1 MGEKKIKKKK
11 NTVVTVIVMI
21 ILGAGILAG
30 YFFLLQKKDSENY
43 ESDEQDE
50 FEKLLLRDLDES
62 YPATPREVVKL
73 YSRMMKCYY
82 NSGIREEKVE
92 AMATQMRKLFDE
104 ELLEANPAD
113 VYMPELKEEI
123 ADYVANNRTITSYLV
138 ESAGNIVTWT
148 SEEREYARVIANY
161 TYKED
166 TQYYKVYE
174 EFILRRDAAQRWK
187 ILGWRLA
194 EKEDM
199 E

>member
-1 MGEKKIKKKK
+1 MGEKKMKKKK

-123 ADYVANNRTITSYLV
+123 ADYAANNRTITSYLV

-174 EFILRRDAAQRWK
+174 EFILRRDAAQKWK

-194 EKEDM
+194 EEEDM

>member
-1 MGEKKIKKKK
+1 MGEKKMKKKK

-82 NSGIREEKVE
+82 SSGIREEKVE
-92 AMATQMRKLFDE
+92 AM
-104 ELLEANPAD
+104 
-113 VYMPELKEEI
+113 PELKEEI
-123 ADYVANNRTITSYLV
+123 ADYAANNRTITSYLV

-174 EFILRRDAAQRWK
+174 EFILRRDAAQKWK

-194 EKEDM
+194 EEEDM

>member
-1 MGEKKIKKKK
+1 MKKKK
-11 NTVVTVIVMI
+11 NTAVTVIVMI
-21 ILGAGILAG
+21 ILAAGIIAG
-30 YFFLLQKKDSENY
+30 YFFVLQKKDSENY
-43 ESDEQDE
+43 ENGAQDE
-50 FEKLLLRDLDES
+50 IEKLLLRDLDTS
-62 YPATPREVVKL
+62 YPATAREVVKL

-82 NSGIREEKVE
+82 NGGMPEEKVE
-92 AMATQMRKLFDE
+92 AMAAQMRRLFDE

-123 ADYVANNRTITSYLV
+123 ADYAANNRTITSYQV
-138 ESAGNIVTWT
+138 ESAGNVVTWT
-148 SEEREYARVIANY
+148 SEEREYARLFANY

-174 EFILRRDAAQRWK
+174 EFVLRRDSAQKWK

-199 E
+199 D